1 MADILSIVNQKGG
14 VGKTTSAINL
24 CAGLAFLGKRVLLVD
39 LDPQAN
45 ATTGLGI
52 ERETVHADI
61 YDALMDGKPFEEVR
75 LQSGLKH
82 LDIVPSS
89 IDLAGSDIE
98 LVNMPQREYRL
109 KNFLS
114 QAEGYDFIFI
124 DCPPSLGLLTVNALT
139 ASRFFIAPIQC
150 EFYALDAITQLL
162 RTILLVQKS
171 LNTSLELR
179 GILLTMFDPR
189 TKLCTQVE
197 SEVRSHFNEKVF
209 KTVIPRSV
217 RLAEAPSHG
226 EPIFMYDPY
235 SKGAVAYKHLTE
247 EFLGIVEHEQPQKE
261 VLQEVQEHIQT

>member
-1 MADILSIVNQKGG
+1 MAEIISIVNQKGG
-14 VGKTTSAINL
+14 VGKTTSAINI

-45 ATTGLGI
+45 ATTGLGM
-52 ERETVHADI
+52 ERNSVTHTI
-61 YDALMDGKPFEEVR
+61 YDALMDGRHFQDVKR
-75 LQSGLKH
+75 ASGLKH

-89 IDLAGSDIE
+89 IDLAGCDIE
-98 LVNMPQREYRL
+98 LVNVEQREHRL
-109 KNFLS
+109 KIFLS
-114 QAEGYDFIFI
+114 HAIETYDYIFI

-139 ASRFFIAPIQC
+139 ASQFFIAPIQC

-171 LNTSLELR
+171 LNPRLELR
-179 GILLTMFDPR
+179 GILLTMYDAR

-209 KTVIPRSV
+209 RTVIPRSV

-226 EPIFMYDPY
+226 EPIFLYDPY
-235 SKGAVAYKHLTE
+235 SKGASAYKKLTE
-247 EFLGIVEHEQPQKE
+247 EFLGIVEPEQPQLPLIKE
-261 VLQEVQEHIQT
+261 TV

>member
-1 MADILSIVNQKGG
+1 MTEIISIVNQKGG
-14 VGKTTSAINL
+14 VGKTTTAVNM

-52 ERETVHADI
+52 DRESVHATI
-61 YDALMDGKPFEEVR
+61 YDALMEEKTLTDVKIT
-75 LQSGLKH
+75 SGLKH
-82 LDIVPSS
+82 LDIVPST
-89 IDLAGSDIE
+89 IDLAGCDIE
-98 LVNMPQREYRL
+98 LVNVEQREQRL

-114 QAEGYDFIFI
+114 HARQDYDFIFI

-139 ASRFFIAPIQC
+139 ASHFFIAPIQC

-162 RTILLVQKS
+162 RTISLVQKS
-171 LNTSLELR
+171 LNPPLELR
-179 GILLTMFDPR
+179 GILLTMFDAR

-197 SEVRSHFNEKVF
+197 QEVRNHFNEKVF
-209 KTVIPRSV
+209 RTVIPRSV

-226 EPIFMYDPY
+226 EPIFLYDPY

-247 EFLGIVEHEQPQKE
+247 EFLGIVEPEQPQLPL
-261 VLQEVQEHIQT
+261 LQEVDI

>member
-1 MADILSIVNQKGG
+1 MAEIISIVNQKGG
-14 VGKTTSAINL
+14 VGKTTTAINI

-45 ATTGLGI
+45 ATTGLGV
-52 ERETVHADI
+52 ERGSVTHTI
-61 YDALMDGKPFEEVR
+61 YDALMDGKVFHDVKR
-75 LQSGLKH
+75 DSGLKH

-89 IDLAGSDIE
+89 IDLAGCDIE
-98 LVNMPQREYRL
+98 LVNMDHREHRL
-109 KNFLS
+109 KNFLT
-114 QAEGYDFIFI
+114 AAKENYDFIFI

-139 ASRFFIAPIQC
+139 ASHFFLAPIQC

-162 RTILLVQKS
+162 RTISLVQKG
-171 LNTSLELR
+171 LNPSLELR
-179 GILLTMFDPR
+179 GILLTMYDAR

-197 SEVRSHFNEKVF
+197 NEVRSHFNEKVF
-209 KTVIPRSV
+209 HTVIPRSV

-247 EFLGIVEHEQPQKE
+247 EFLGIAETEQPQVPLIKE
-261 VLQEVQEHIQT
+261 TV

>member
-1 MADILSIVNQKGG
+1 MTEILSIVNQKGG

-52 ERETVHADI
+52 ERDTAHADI

-89 IDLAGSDIE
+89 IDLAGVDIE
-98 LVNMPQREYRL
+98 LVNVEQREYRL
-109 KNFLS
+109 KNFLNTAS
-114 QAEGYDFIFI
+114 LEYDFIFI

-139 ASRFFIAPIQC
+139 ASHFFIAPIQC

-162 RTILLVQKS
+162 RTISLVQKN

-197 SEVRSHFNEKVF
+197 KEVRHHFNEKVF
-209 KTVIPRSV
+209 RTVIPRSV

-235 SKGAVAYKHLTE
+235 SKGAIAYKHLTE
-247 EFLGIVEHEQPQKE
+247 EFLGFDEPDEHPQTFINNIKE
-261 VLQEVQEHIQT
+261 MV